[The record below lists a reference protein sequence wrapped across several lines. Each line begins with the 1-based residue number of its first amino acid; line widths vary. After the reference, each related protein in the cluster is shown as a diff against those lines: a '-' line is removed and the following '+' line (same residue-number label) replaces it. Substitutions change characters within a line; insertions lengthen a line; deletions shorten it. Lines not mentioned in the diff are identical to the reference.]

1 MVLQLLFKIVVI
13 VPFTFHG
20 FFWYVYN
27 FGPKHRK
34 QSRYDI
40 LLNPVLEEEFE
51 GWIGESDDFESL
63 RRQRFNHNIMA
74 RCIARSKR
82 LSIKRTTRSNTL
94 ILHDCLMSNIQ
105 SDAL

>member
-1 MVLQLLFKIVVI
+1 MFIIL
-13 VPFTFHG
+13 VPSIA
-20 FFWYVYN
+20 N
-27 FGPKHRK
+27 SLAMI
-34 QSRYDI
+34 SR
-40 LLNPVLEEEFE
+40 EFE

-94 ILHDCLMSNIQ
+94 IDPS
-105 SDAL
+105 

>member
-40 LLNPVLEEEFE
+40 LLNPVPEEEFE
-51 GWIGESDDFESL
+51 GRIGESDDFESL

-74 RCIARSKR
+74 
-82 LSIKRTTRSNTL
+82 
-94 ILHDCLMSNIQ
+94 
-105 SDAL
+105 